1 MLTSS
6 CHRQKIFF
14 KLPKM
19 KMAQL
24 KKTRHQTMDWA
35 TNLIHAAIL
44 VPPAAPPKLKNP
56 YRKPGKVRATR
67 GGHRFYRRGAV
78 EVFDGTVSVTYP
90 SQVAA
95 AKAMGLKKGVVS
107 SAVIHNRLLAGRIRV
122 RDVAACDELKLSI
135 ILPEDSVAM
144 EEEAE
149 VEVDEEIPEPPA
161 ILRVTVRIDD
171 DDSGFN
177 TPDIFKVR
185 AKPSMVS
192 LFSRGGLDA
201 PCPEYML
208 STTPAP
214 RRNTPF
220 FQIDEGPVPAEWL
233 EDQPRIA
240 FMKKQPTMNIIDY
253 FNEWQAAQQSA

>member
-1 MLTSS
+1 
-6 CHRQKIFF
+6 
-14 KLPKM
+14 
-19 KMAQL
+19 
-24 KKTRHQTMDWA
+24 MDWA
-35 TNLIHAAIL
+35 TNLIHAAVL

-56 YRKPGKVRATR
+56 YRKQGKVRATR

-90 SQVAA
+90 SQAAA

-122 RDVAACDELKLSI
+122 RDVAVCDELKLTI
-135 ILPEDSVAM
+135 ILQDNDPVDM
-144 EEEAE
+144 KEEAE

-240 FMKKQPTMNIIDY
+240 FMEKRPTMNIIDY